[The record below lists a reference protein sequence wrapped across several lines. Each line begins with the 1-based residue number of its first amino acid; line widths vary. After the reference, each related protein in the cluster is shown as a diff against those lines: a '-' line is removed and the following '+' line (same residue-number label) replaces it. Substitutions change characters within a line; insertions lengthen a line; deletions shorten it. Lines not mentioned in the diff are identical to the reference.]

1 MNDNL
6 KIPFQ
11 VYTISNGTEK
21 LFPVMAAI
29 ATGTIHHVFA
39 IGDEEFVI
47 ALLKVTCSCSF
58 TDEKKKKSSKHLKRH
73 HQAET
78 EKI

>member
-11 VYTISNGTEK
+11 VYTISNGTEE
-21 LFPVMAAI
+21 LFPVMATI
-29 ATGTIHHVFA
+29 ATGTIHHVVA

-47 ALLKVTCSCSF
+47 ALLKVMCSSSLR
-58 TDEKKKKSSKHLKRH
+58 DEKKKNHQKHLKRH
-73 HQAET
+73 HQ
-78 EKI
+78 KVN